1 MFLHTL
7 GSAILVAGL
16 SYLLVKAS
24 WQIVLLSFMASGV
37 GVAIWR
43 VRNAFVRRSKIKGLW
58 KRSMEIDSMLEDLD
72 ELTKLPVT
80 RQPAYATASANFA
93 EPPKNQSIRDL
104 TRINRV
110 AQPVAARS
118 QQAPQVVP
126 LHASRTEA
134 RKFSM
139 SKLASSR
146 AHESRRASE
155 AREAPAPY
163 TPPVVVPAQYIPPI
177 MAPAVHELGIQA
189 LQQSDQFASALDD
202 LYPPVAYLQEKQA
215 AEQSYGVPLYATKP
229 APWQI
234 EAQSITH

>member
-7 GSAILVAGL
+7 GSLFVVVGL

-58 KRSMEIDSMLEDLD
+58 KRSMEIDSMLGELD
-72 ELTKLPVT
+72 ELYPKLPVT
-80 RQPAYATASANFA
+80 RQPAYAATTANFA
-93 EPPKNQSIRDL
+93 EPPKQSIRDL
-104 TRINRV
+104 TRVNR
-110 AQPVAARS
+110 AARPV

-139 SKLASSR
+139 SKLAN
-146 AHESRRASE
+146 
-155 AREAPAPY
+155 ARTYETKKPRETRETYVPRETRETY
-163 TPPVVVPAQYIPPI
+163 VPPV
-177 MAPAVHELGIQA
+177 MAPAVHELGIHVPHQA
-189 LQQSDQFASALDD
+189 SAQFSNALDD
-202 LYPPVAYLQEKQA
+202 LYPLSLIEQKQA
-215 AEQSYGVPLYATKP
+215 AAESYGLPLFVTKP
-229 APWQI
+229 NPWQV

>member
-146 AHESRRASE
+146 VQETKRAIE
-155 AREAPAPY
+155 TREAPAPY
-163 TPPVVVPAQYIPPI
+163 VPPLTAPTPYIPV

-229 APWQI
+229 APWQV